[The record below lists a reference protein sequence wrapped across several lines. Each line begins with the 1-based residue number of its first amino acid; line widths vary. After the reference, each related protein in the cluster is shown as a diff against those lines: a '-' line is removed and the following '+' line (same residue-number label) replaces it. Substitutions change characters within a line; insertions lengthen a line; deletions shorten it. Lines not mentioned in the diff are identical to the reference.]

1 MCRRY
6 VRTTLIMAD
15 AGAKTTVLEVQLWVL
30 VTILYCVMG
39 RSKQVEGLRPPP
51 SALRP
56 PPSALRP
63 PPSSLLPVIEHAASA
78 TTEQRSANCHHRV
91 DVSVI
96 ISFASGVKVATV
108 ASSTAAEAN
117 AFEKEA

>member
-1 MCRRY
+1 MSRWLFYSTVPRCRG
-6 VRTTLIMAD
+6 TTA
-15 AGAKTTVLEVQLWVL
+15 TPTVLPQPP
-30 VTILYCVMG
+30 
-39 RSKQVEGLRPPP
+39 RPPP